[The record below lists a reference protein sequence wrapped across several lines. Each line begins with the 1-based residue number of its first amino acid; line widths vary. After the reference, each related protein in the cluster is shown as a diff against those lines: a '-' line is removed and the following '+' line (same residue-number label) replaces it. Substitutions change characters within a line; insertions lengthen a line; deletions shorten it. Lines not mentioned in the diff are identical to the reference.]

1 MQSIQSKEDFMM
13 TDDFLAQPEPQ
24 RPSDQELYDY
34 WISTSPE
41 FGCADP
47 VGFAR
52 AVLARWARTTIEPA
66 SLVERVSDAL
76 MESVKDQGSMARA
89 AILAIA
95 AEVEYRGDKGL
106 DLDPGETA
114 DWLRQE
120 AGND

>member
-1 MQSIQSKEDFMM
+1 MM

-95 AEVEYRGDKGL
+95 AEVERRGDKGL